1 MTPRTA
7 TLFALGLTLGLTL
20 PACGGHTSV
29 THPDGG
35 DASPP
40 HDTAPDLTPTDSGPD
55 GTLPDGALADGGGDT
70 GPATAPQFLSETS
83 GGARLLSSNYRLE
96 LFVAP
101 ARPAGATKSPGYQL
115 KLGPGA
121 LRNAR

>member
-1 MTPRTA
+1 MAPRAA
-7 TLFALGLTLGLTL
+7 TILSFGLALGLGLA
-20 PACGGHTSV
+20 ACGGHTSI
-29 THPDGG
+29 TNPDAG

-40 HDTAPDLTPTDSGPD
+40 HDTAVDRTGDD
-55 GTLPDGALADGGGDT
+55 GGPDGALPDGGEDA
-70 GPATAPQFLSETS
+70 GPATAPRFLSETS
-83 GGARLLSSNYRLE
+83 GGARLLSTNYRLE